1 MIDIME
7 AVLSMKMDIYKQL
20 DVQNPDTGAI
30 IKEWN
35 YYKTLDC
42 HAKGVITNSATTR
55 SGDKQIFSN
64 KYNNEQVIQVRT
76 SERLTAREKITN
88 IRDSNEEAIWT
99 ELNYPSDTPTVFEII
114 GTTPITDPFG
124 QVLAYNST
132 LKRSENQQIGI

>member
-7 AVLSMKMDIYKQL
+7 AVLSMKMDIY
-20 DVQNPDTGAI
+20 
-30 IKEWN
+30 

>member
-1 MIDIME
+1 ME
-7 AVLSMKMDIYKQL
+7 AVLSMKMDIYKQF
-20 DVQNPDTGAI
+20 DIQNPDTGAI
-30 IKEWN
+30 VKEWN

-76 SERLTAREKITN
+76 SERLTTREKITN

-124 QVLAYNST
+124 EVLAYNST

>member
-88 IRDSNEEAIWT
+88 IRDSNEEPIWT

-114 GTTPITDPFG
+114 GIPYVPFF
-124 QVLAYNST
+124 A
-132 LKRSENQQIGI
+132 

>member
-1 MIDIME
+1 ME
-7 AVLSMKMDIYKQL
+7 AVLSMKMDIYKQF
-20 DVQNPDTGAI
+20 DIQNPDTGAI
-30 IKEWN
+30 VKEWN

>member
-1 MIDIME
+1 
-7 AVLSMKMDIYKQL
+7 MKMDIYKQL

>member
-7 AVLSMKMDIYKQL
+7 AVLSMKMDVYKQF
-20 DVQNPDTGAI
+20 DIQNPDTGAI
-30 IKEWN
+30 VKEWN

>member
-7 AVLSMKMDIYKQL
+7 AVLSMKMDIYKQF
-20 DVQNPDTGAI
+20 DIQNPDTGAI
-30 IKEWN
+30 VKEWN

-76 SERLTAREKITN
+76 SERLTTREKITN

-124 QVLAYNST
+124 EVLAYNST